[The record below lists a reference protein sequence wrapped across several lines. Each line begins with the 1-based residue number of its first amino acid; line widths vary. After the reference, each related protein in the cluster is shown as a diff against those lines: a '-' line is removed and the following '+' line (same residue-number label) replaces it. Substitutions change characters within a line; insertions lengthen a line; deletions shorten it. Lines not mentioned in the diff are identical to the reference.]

1 MNRKFALRLLS
12 LAALGPCFA
21 TTGFAQAAEGGY
33 FYGGGSIGQSRAKI
47 DTERINANL
56 LGAGLSTTSMS
67 TDERDTA
74 YKLFG
79 GYQFNRHFGLEGG
92 YFNLGRFGFNSTTS
106 PAGTLNG
113 EMKVQGV
120 NLDLVGTWPLSARW
134 SALGRVGAQYASTR
148 DSFSSTGAVSVR
160 DANPSKRE
168 LNYKLGV
175 GMQYEVSPSF
185 LVRAEAERFRINDA
199 VGNHGDVNMFSVGLV
214 FPFGRAAEPVR
225 PMAAAPAPYVAP
237 PPPAPVVV
245 AAAPPAAVVVAP
257 RRKVRFEAETLFTF
271 DQSDLRPEGKAALD
285 TFARELKGSQFEVI
299 TVIGHADRLG
309 STAYNQTLSAQ
320 RAEVVKA
327 YLVSS
332 AGIDPAKVSASGK
345 SESAPVTE
353 PADCKGDKPT
363 AKLIACLQPDRG
375 VEIEVVGSR

>member
-1 MNRKFALRLLS
+1 MNRKHATRVLS
-12 LAALGPCFA
+12 LAALSACFA
-21 TTGFAQAAEGGY
+21 SPSVAQPAEGGY

-47 DTERINANL
+47 DTERISASL
-56 LGAGLSTTSMS
+56 LGSGLATTSMS

-92 YFNLGRFGFNSTTS
+92 YFNLGRFGFNTTTS

-113 EMKVQGV
+113 EIKLQGV
-120 NLDLVGTWPLSARW
+120 NLDLVGTWPLSPRW
-134 SALGRVGAQYASTR
+134 SVLGRVGAQHANAR
-148 DSFSSTGAVSVR
+148 DSFSGTGAVSVR

-168 LNYKLGV
+168 LNYKVGV

-199 VGNHGDVNMFSVGLV
+199 VGNHGNVNMFSVGLV
-214 FPFGRAAEPVR
+214 FPFGRTSEPVR

-237 PPPAPVVV
+237 VVAAPPPV
-245 AAAPPAAVVVAP
+245 AAAPV
-257 RRKVRFEAETLFTF
+257 RRRVKFSAETLFPF
-271 DQSDLRPEGKAALD
+271 DQAELRPEGKTALD
-285 TFARELKGSQFEVI
+285 TFAQELKGSQFEVI
-299 TVIGHADRLG
+299 TVTGHADRLG
-309 STAYNQTLSAQ
+309 SSAYNQTLSAQ
-320 RAEVVKA
+320 RAEMVKA
-327 YLVSS
+327 YLVSN
-332 AGIDPAKVSASGK
+332 AGISASKISASGK
-345 SESAPVTE
+345 SESEPVTQ
-353 PADCKGDKPT
+353 PDDCKGDKPT

>member
-1 MNRKFALRLLS
+1 MNRKHATRALS
-12 LAALGPCFA
+12 LAALGACFA
-21 TTGFAQAAEGGY
+21 PLSFAQPAEGGY
-33 FYGGGSIGQSRAKI
+33 FYGGGSIGQSRARI

-56 LGAGLSTTSMS
+56 LGAGLATTSMS

-79 GYQFNRHFGLEGG
+79 GYQFNRHLALEGG

-113 EMKVQGV
+113 EIKLQGV
-120 NLDLVGTWPLSARW
+120 NLDLVGTWPLSQRW
-134 SALGRVGAQYASTR
+134 SALGRVGAQYASAR
-148 DSFSSTGAVSVR
+148 DSFSGTGAVSVR

-168 LNYKLGV
+168 LNYKAGV
-175 GMQYEVSPSF
+175 GLQYEVSPSF

-199 VGNHGDVNMFSVGLV
+199 VGNHGNVNMFSVGLV
-214 FPFGRAAEPVR
+214 FPFGRSAAPVR
-225 PMAAAPAPYVAP
+225 PMAAPEPYVAP
-237 PPPAPVVV
+237 PVVV
-245 AAAPPAAVVVAP
+245 AAAPAAAVVAAP
-257 RRKVRFEAETLFTF
+257 RRRVSFAAETLFTF
-271 DQSDLRPEGKAALD
+271 DQSELRPEGKAALD
-285 TFARELKGSQFEVI
+285 TFAQELKGSQYEVI
-299 TVIGHADRLG
+299 TVTGHADRLG

-332 AGIDPAKVSASGK
+332 AGISTSKISASGK
-345 SESAPVTE
+345 SESEPVTQ
-353 PADCKGDKPT
+353 PDDCKGDKPT
-363 AKLIACLQPDRG
+363 ARLIACLQPDRG

>member
-1 MNRKFALRLLS
+1 MNRKHATRLLS
-12 LAALGPCFA
+12 LVALSACFA
-21 TTGFAQAAEGGY
+21 PQSFAQPAEGGY
-33 FYGGGSIGQSRAKI
+33 FYGGGSIGQSRARI

-79 GYQFNRHFGLEGG
+79 GYQFNRHLGLEAG

-113 EMKVQGV
+113 EIKLQGV
-120 NLDLVGTWPLSARW
+120 NLDLVGTWPLSQRW
-134 SALGRVGAQYASTR
+134 SALGRVGAQYASAR
-148 DSFSSTGAVSVR
+148 DSFSGTGAVSVR

-168 LNYKLGV
+168 LNYKVGV

-185 LVRAEAERFRINDA
+185 LVRAEAERFRLNDA
-199 VGNHGDVNMFSVGLV
+199 VGNHGNVNMFSVGLV
-214 FPFGRAAEPVR
+214 FPFGRTAAPVR
-225 PMAAAPAPYVAP
+225 PIAAPEPYVAP
-237 PPPAPVVV
+237 PVVV
-245 AAAPPAAVVVAP
+245 AAAPVAVAP
-257 RRKVRFEAETLFTF
+257 PRRRVSFAAETLFTF
-271 DQSDLRPEGKAALD
+271 DQSELRPEGKAALD
-285 TFARELKGSQFEVI
+285 TFSKELKGSQFEVI
-299 TVIGHADRLG
+299 TVTGHADRLG

-327 YLVSS
+327 YLVNS
-332 AGIDPAKVSASGK
+332 AGINSSKISATGK
-345 SESAPVTE
+345 SESEPVTQPE
-353 PADCKGDKPT
+353 DCKGDKPT

>member
-47 DTERINANL
+47 DTERINASL
-56 LGAGLSTTSMS
+56 LGSGLTTTSMS

-92 YFNLGRFGFNSTTS
+92 YFNLGRFGFNSTTT

-148 DSFSSTGAVSVR
+148 DSFGSSGAVSVR
-160 DANPSKRE
+160 DANPSQRE

-175 GMQYEVSPSF
+175 GLQYEVSPSF

-214 FPFGRAAEPVR
+214 FPFGRAAAPVR
-225 PMAAAPAPYVAP
+225 PMAAAPYVAP
-237 PPPAPVVV
+237 PVVV

-271 DQSDLRPEGKAALD
+271 DQSELRPEGKAALD

-299 TVIGHADRLG
+299 TVTGHADRLG

-327 YLVSS
+327 YLVNS
-332 AGIDPAKVSASGK
+332 AGIDGNKVSASGK

-353 PADCKGDKPT
+353 PEDCKGDKPT
-363 AKLIACLQPDRG
+363 ARLIACLQPDRG

>member
-1 MNRKFALRLLS
+1 MNRKYATRLLG
-12 LAALGPCFA
+12 LAALSACFA
-21 TTGFAQAAEGGY
+21 PQSFAQPAEGGY
-33 FYGGGSIGQSRAKI
+33 FYGGGSLGQSRAKI
-47 DTERINANL
+47 DADRITSGL
-56 LGAGLSTTSMS
+56 LGTGLATTAMS

-79 GYQFNRHFGLEGG
+79 GYQFNRNFGLEAG
-92 YFNLGRFGFNSTTS
+92 YFKLGRFGFSSTTS

-113 EMKVQGV
+113 EIKLQGV

-134 SALGRVGAQYASTR
+134 SALGRLGAQYASAK
-148 DSFSSTGAVSVR
+148 DSFSGSGAVSVR

-214 FPFGRAAEPVR
+214 FPFGRTET
-225 PMAAAPAPYVAP
+225 AAPRSTAAPYVAP
-237 PPPAPVVV
+237 APEPAPMVV
-245 AAAPPAAVVVAP
+245 AAAPPPAVVAP
-257 RRKVRFEAETLFTF
+257 ARRRVSFTAETLFTF
-271 DQSDLRPEGKAALD
+271 DQSALRPEGKAALD
-285 TFARELKGSQFEVI
+285 TFSQELKGSQFEVI
-299 TVIGHADRLG
+299 TVTGHADRLG

-320 RAEVVKA
+320 RAEVVKG

-332 AGIDPAKVSASGK
+332 AGISAEKISAAGK
-345 SESAPVTE
+345 SESEPVTQ
-353 PADCKGDKPT
+353 PDDCKGDKPT

>member
-1 MNRKFALRLLS
+1 MNRKYALRLLS

-21 TTGFAQAAEGGY
+21 PASFAQAAEGGY

-79 GYQFNRHFGLEGG
+79 GYQFNRHVGLEGG

-113 EMKVQGV
+113 EIKLQGL
-120 NLDLVGTWPLSARW
+120 NLDLVGTWPLSQRW
-134 SALGRVGAQYASTR
+134 SALGRVGAQYARTR

-160 DANPSKRE
+160 DANPSKNA

-175 GMQYEVSPSF
+175 GVQYEVSPSF
-185 LVRAEAERFRINDA
+185 LVRAEAERFRVNDA
-199 VGNHGDVNMFSVGLV
+199 VGNHGDVNMFSLGLV
-214 FPFGRAAEPVR
+214 FPFGRSSAPAPR

-237 PPPAPVVV
+237 APAPAPAPV
-245 AAAPPAAVVVAP
+245 AVVVAP
-257 RRKVRFEAETLFTF
+257 VRRKVNFSAETLFTF
-271 DQSDLRPEGKAALD
+271 DQSALRPEGRAALD
-285 TFARELKGSQFEVI
+285 AFAQELKGSQFEVI
-299 TVIGHADRLG
+299 TVTGHADRLG

-327 YLVSS
+327 YLVNTSGIS
-332 AGIDPAKVSASGK
+332 ADKISASGK
-345 SESAPVTE
+345 SESEPVTV
-353 PADCKGDKPT
+353 PDTCKGDQPT

-375 VEIEVVGSR
+375 VEIEVATSR